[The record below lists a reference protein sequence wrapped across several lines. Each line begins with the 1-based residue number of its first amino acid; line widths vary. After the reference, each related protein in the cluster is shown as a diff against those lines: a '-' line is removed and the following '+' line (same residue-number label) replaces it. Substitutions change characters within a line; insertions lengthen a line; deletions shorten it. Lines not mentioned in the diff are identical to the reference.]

1 MSYPT
6 LAEITHQKFG
16 TVKVGVPFS
25 YGSRVV
31 QITGYDGATD
41 TMEIQCLE
49 SLDPTEIGK
58 FKTIKSLNK
67 KK

>member
-1 MSYPT
+1 MQT
-6 LAEITHQKFG
+6 LAYITHPKFG
-16 TVKVGVPFS
+16 TIRVGVPFQ

-41 TMEIQCLE
+41 TMDIQCLE
-49 SLDPTEIGK
+49 SPDKTEIGK

>member
-1 MSYPT
+1 MQT
-6 LAEITHQKFG
+6 LADITHPRFG
-16 TVKVGVPFS
+16 TVKVGVPFK

-31 QITGYDGATD
+31 QIVGYDGAND
-41 TMEIQCLE
+41 TMDIQCLE
-49 SLDPTEIGK
+49 SPDPTEVGK